1 MMSNTQILDGKK
13 LSLQLREEYKL
24 AVEKLKEKDITPK
37 LVVITV
43 GEDPASKIYV
53 GQKEKTAQYIGFD
66 FEWLTL
72 EQSITQAELHET
84 IEGLNDDPT
93 VTGMIVQF
101 PLPKHLSQV
110 AVTEVIRPDKDV
122 DGFHPYNMGKIVEG
136 TGELYPCTPRGI
148 LRLLDRYNIDIKGK
162 DVTVVGY
169 SQIVGKPLSILL
181 ANMGS
186 TVTITHL
193 LTRDL
198 HQHLIEADV
207 VMVAAGSPHLV
218 KEDDLKDGAIVIDV
232 GINRL
237 DDGRLVGDVDYEGV
251 FDKVSAITPVPGGVG
266 PMTVAMLM
274 EQTILCAC
282 IQHGLNSEDY
292 IDGVSL

>member
-1 MMSNTQILDGKK
+1 MSKTQILDGKQ
-13 LSLQLREEYKL
+13 LSLQLRDEYKN
-24 AVEKLKEKDITPK
+24 AVEKLKQQNVTPK

-43 GEDPASKIYV
+43 GEDPASKVYV
-53 GQKEKTAQYIGFD
+53 GQKEKMAQYIGFEFD
-66 FEWLTL
+66 WLTL
-72 EQSITQAELHET
+72 DETISQKELHET
-84 IEGLNDDPT
+84 IEALNNDSN
-93 VTGMIVQF
+93 VSGIIVQF
-101 PLPKHLSQV
+101 PLPDHLDQI

-148 LRLLDRYNIDIKGK
+148 LRLLNRYDIEIQGK

-181 ANMGS
+181 GNLGS

-193 LTRDL
+193 LTKDL
-198 HQHLIEADV
+198 HRHLINADV

-218 KEDDLKDGAIVIDV
+218 KAEDLKEGAIVIDV

-237 DDGRLVGDVDYEGV
+237 DNGKLVGDVDYEGV
-251 FDKVSAITPVPGGVG
+251 FEKVSAITPVPGGVG

-282 IQHGLNSEDY
+282 LQHQLNIADY
-292 IDGVSL
+292 IDGVNL

>member
-84 IEGLNDDPT
+84 IEGLNNDPK

-218 KEDDLKDGAIVIDV
+218 KKEDLKDGAIVIDV

-282 IQHGLNSEDY
+282 IQYGLNSEDY